1 MDVPAMTWSLASILL
16 TAGDVLFSG
25 DPEGNFFAVD
35 ARSGKH
41 LWSLR
46 TGAGHRGYS
55 VTYEVN
61 ARQYVATPSGWGSV
75 VGGIHSTFWPD
86 RFCRPAADR
95 P

>member
-1 MDVPAMTWSLASILL
+1 MDVPATTWSLASILL

-35 ARSGKH
+35 ARSGKR

-55 VTYEVN
+55 LLM
-61 ARQYVATPSGWGSV
+61 R
-75 VGGIHSTFWPD
+75 
-86 RFCRPAADR
+86 
-95 P
+95 